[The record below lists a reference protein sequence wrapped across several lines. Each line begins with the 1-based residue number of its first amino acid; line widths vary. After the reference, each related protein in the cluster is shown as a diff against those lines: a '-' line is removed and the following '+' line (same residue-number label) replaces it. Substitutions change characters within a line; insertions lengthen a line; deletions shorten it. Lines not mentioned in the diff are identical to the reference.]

1 MRDELDARI
10 WNAGHDRFA
19 PAMDGAIGALGGALR
34 LGASRAIRL
43 PGQLVSLVAAFGVT
57 VLTLGATIA

>member
-1 MRDELDARI
+1 MRDELDARMR
-10 WNAGHDRFA
+10 NNGRDRFA

-34 LGASRAIRL
+34 LGGSQAIRL
-43 PGQLVSLVAAFGVT
+43 PGQLISLAAAFGVT